1 MKLSMS
7 ILADHLSDYDIRCQI
22 QNDHMTISGIRFLSE
37 QPDVSSLEYVY
48 IGNAGSFF
56 QDPQLEDSMIL
67 ANGKNNIICR
77 GTDYTELLNRV
88 LSAFDF
94 YNHFEQELY
103 LASQQGLPL
112 ASMLRILQQVLPDPL
127 LVFSIEGELLGRSND
142 KPLPHNI
149 LTDMSGTVKKIIA
162 PHSMGISITDVHG
175 RISHDL
181 SHFAQ
186 IMYQNDYPQVHCVSR
201 YLLQDNERI
210 GFIMNFSST
219 PVRELKS
226 CVIEDFIAPF
236 LSQAAEF
243 HSADSLLQSDHSALK
258 QLLSGQD
265 IPAEIARRLEQRL
278 AFRSLGRLLLLRPL
292 SIRNHT
298 MRRVLMD
305 SLENQS
311 FSCLTCEYEDTIA
324 ILTEEESLAA
334 LTAHLQRQIP
344 AKNFS
349 MGISMP
355 LHGLDGLQK
364 ACHQAQFALNQRDK
378 AGIRYCQDLALPHML
393 QLLCKDPEND
403 SLLHPALE
411 ILQRYDKEHKTDLY
425 QTLCTYLYH
434 NLIQIDT
441 AQQMHIHLNTL
452 KYRLRKIEDLSHVN
466 FKNFNE
472 VFYLQLSAKLVNE
485 DTTFSI
491 ERQGKGIEDM
501 TP

>member
-37 QPDVSSLEYVY
+37 QPDVSSLSYVY
-48 IGNAGSFF
+48 IGNAGAFF
-56 QDPQLEDSMIL
+56 QDPQWEDSMIL

-88 LSAFDF
+88 LSAFDY

-112 ASMLRILQQVLPDPL
+112 ASMLTILQEVLPDPL
-127 LVFSIEGELLGRSND
+127 LVFSIEGELLGKSND
-142 KPLPHNI
+142 KPLPHNL
-149 LTDMSGTVKKIIA
+149 LTDMGGTVKKKID

-186 IMYQNDYPQVHCVSR
+186 IMYQNDSPQVHCVSR
-201 YLLQDNERI
+201 YLLQDKERI

-226 CVIEDFIAPF
+226 CVMEDFIAPF

-243 HSADSLLQSDHSALK
+243 HSANSLLQSDHSALK
-258 QLLSGQD
+258 QLLSGQE
-265 IPAEIARRLEQRL
+265 IPAQISQRLEQRL
-278 AFRSLGRLLLLRPL
+278 AFSSRGRLLLLRPL
-292 SIRNHT
+292 SIQNHT
-298 MRRVLMD
+298 MRRVLVD
-305 SLENQS
+305 SLESQS
-311 FSCLTCEYEDTIA
+311 FSCLACEYEDTIA
-324 ILTEEESLAA
+324 ILTEERSLSA

-355 LHGLDGLQK
+355 LHGLKGLQK
-364 ACHQAQFALNQRDK
+364 ACLQAQFALNQRDK

-393 QLLCKDPEND
+393 QQLSKDHAND
-403 SLLHPALE
+403 ALLHPALE
-411 ILQRYDKEHKTDLY
+411 ILKNYDRQHKTDLY
-425 QTLCTYLYH
+425 QTLCAYLCH
-434 NLIQIDT
+434 SLIQIDT
-441 AQQMHIHLNTL
+441 ARQMHIHLNTL
-452 KYRLRKIEDLSHVN
+452 KYRLRKIEELCQVN
-466 FKNFNE
+466 FKDFNE
-472 VFYLQLSAKLVNE
+472 VFYLQLSAKLANE
-485 DTTFSI
+485 
-491 ERQGKGIEDM
+491 E
-501 TP
+501 